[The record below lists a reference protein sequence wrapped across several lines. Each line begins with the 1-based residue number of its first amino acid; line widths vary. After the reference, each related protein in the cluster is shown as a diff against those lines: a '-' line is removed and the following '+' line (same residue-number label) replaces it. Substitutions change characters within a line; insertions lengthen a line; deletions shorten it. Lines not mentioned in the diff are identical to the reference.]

1 MLKIKKSGE
10 GHQHPQIDEV
20 KKLITKEPTKRL
32 NAELPKSFYLQV
44 KNFAAENDMS
54 ITDLTKKA
62 LTDFMAQSKLSN

>member
-62 LTDFMAQSKLSN
+62 LTDFMTQSKLSN

>member
-62 LTDFMAQSKLSN
+62 LTDFMVQSKLSN